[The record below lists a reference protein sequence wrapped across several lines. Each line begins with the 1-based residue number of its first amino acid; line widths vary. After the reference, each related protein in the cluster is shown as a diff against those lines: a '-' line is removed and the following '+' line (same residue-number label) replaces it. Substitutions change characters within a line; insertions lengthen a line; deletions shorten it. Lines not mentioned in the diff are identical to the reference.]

1 MPIALARR
9 RTCLAFAL
17 ALVVAS
23 IVLMALRPTLLS
35 SSSRLLSQSTR
46 NGAAHLSSA
55 SRPKVVGA
63 AADRLPKQQQQ
74 PPAPAAAR
82 AQPAA
87 APVGGAPLP
96 PVRPFSNQ
104 AAAKVPLQAKP
115 PADPEPATL
124 PQADHKMSVKQTV
137 DKHIKD
143 SHVVVFSKSYC
154 PYCKATKQLLNDL
167 DAKAT
172 VFELDQMEEGKRA
185 DWQAYLGEK
194 TGQRTVP
201 SVWIDGDFIGGNSDV
216 QSAHTSGKLQKLL
229 KQ

>member
-9 RTCLAFAL
+9 RTCLAFTL
-17 ALVVAS
+17 AIVAAS
-23 IVLMALRPTLLS
+23 LVLMALRPTLLN
-35 SSSRLLSQSTR
+35 SSSRILSQSAR
-46 NGAAHLSSA
+46 NGAAQLSSA
-55 SRPKVVGA
+55 PRPKVVGA
-63 AADRLPKQQQQ
+63 AADQLLKQQQQQ
-74 PPAPAAAR
+74 PPPAAATAAPAR

-96 PVRPFSNQ
+96 PSRPFSNQ
-104 AAAKVPLQAKP
+104 AAAQAQR
-115 PADPEPATL
+115 PAHPEPATP
-124 PQADHKMSVKQTV
+124 PQADNKMSVKQTV

-143 SHVVVFSKSYC
+143 GHVVVFSKSYC
-154 PYCKATKQLLNDL
+154 PYCKATKQLLSQL

-172 VFELDQMEEGKRA
+172 VFELDQMEEGS

-216 QSAHTSGKLQKLL
+216 QSAHGSGKLQKLL